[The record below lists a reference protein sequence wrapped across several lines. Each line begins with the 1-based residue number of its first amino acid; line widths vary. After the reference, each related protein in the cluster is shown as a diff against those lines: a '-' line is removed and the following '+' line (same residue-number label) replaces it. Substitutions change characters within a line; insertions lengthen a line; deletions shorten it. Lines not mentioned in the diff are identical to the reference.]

1 MLDRC
6 WVALALASV
15 LTACSTAKPEAPLTW
30 REAYQPFSTDSPLRL
45 PLPAQAGIHRDS
57 KRMIAD
63 LAEICGPDA
72 DGPCKYPRL
81 AGAPEP
87 DRFFSRFGTPVYL
100 ARETDRRR
108 TVTCTRFPCGVA
120 GITGEDTRALY
131 NVPMPSGARP
141 DPSDDGHLVIYDPA
155 KAAAWEFFRA
165 SYSVEKDEW
174 EAEGGIRWDL
184 NGKGV
189 DDVGEPGTA
198 VGGGTPMLGTIVTP
212 DEVREALRNGTGV
225 IPHVLSGGYDS
236 PRTDCFVTP
245 LVKTSDA
252 DDGRQWAIPEGA
264 ILRLDP
270 SVDVTTLD
278 LTPAA
283 EVIART
289 LQIYGMVIRDDTGA
303 FTVHVENT
311 SVEDPAE
318 PGRSGT
324 WKRLGIT
331 NESLRAV
338 RSEMFEV
345 VAWDAADA
353 HGANCP

>member
-1 MLDRC
+1 M
-6 WVALALASV
+6 LALAT
-15 LTACSTAKPEAPLTW
+15 LIAGCSSGKPETPLTW
-30 REAYQPFSTDSPLRL
+30 RAAYQPFSNDSPLRI
-45 PLPAQAGIHRDS
+45 PLPDEAPAHRDS
-57 KRMIAD
+57 KRMIDD
-63 LAEICGPDA
+63 LVQICGPDP

-81 AGAPEP
+81 AGAPEA

-108 TVTCTRFPCGVA
+108 TVACTRFACGVA

-131 NVPMPSGARP
+131 NVPMPTGARP
-141 DPSDDGHLVIYDPA
+141 DPSDDGHLVVYDLV
-155 KAAAWEFFRA
+155 KASAWEFFRA

-184 NGKGV
+184 TGQGV
-189 DDVGEPGTA
+189 DALRQPGTA
-198 VGGGTPMLGTIVTP
+198 VGGGTPMFGTIVTP
-212 DEVREALRNGTGV
+212 DEVREAIRNGTGV
-225 IPHVLSGGYDS
+225 VPHVLSGGYDS
-236 PRTDCFVTP
+236 PRKDCFISP

-252 DDGRQWAIPEGA
+252 DDGRRWAIPEGA

-270 SVDVTTLD
+270 TLD
-278 LTPAA
+278 LTALELEPAA
-283 EVIART
+283 QLIART
-289 LQIYGMVIRDDTGA
+289 LQVYGMVIRDDTGA
-303 FTVHVENT
+303 FTIDVENT
-311 SVEDPAE
+311 SVEDAAE

-338 RSEMFEV
+338 RSEMFDV